1 MSVGGEACWQS
12 LKEDLE
18 VSAAMIDVGEE
29 GWERRFEAVVS
40 GMLPLRG
47 VGRRLVALALI
58 GELERDGKR
67 KGLELTEEMFRR
79 LETMERSYG
88 RREKL
93 EKIWEENGPE
103 RSKPDSRWGKM
114 TVLEQVAEDE
124 KMLAADGEKGGFI
137 ERMKSHVGGGLFDM
151 VASAVSLIETISR

>member
-12 LKEDLE
+12 LKDDLE

-67 KGLELTEEMFRR
+67 RGCR
-79 LETMERSYG
+79 
-88 RREKL
+88 
-93 EKIWEENGPE
+93 
-103 RSKPDSRWGKM
+103 
-114 TVLEQVAEDE
+114 
-124 KMLAADGEKGGFI
+124 
-137 ERMKSHVGGGLFDM
+137 
-151 VASAVSLIETISR
+151 